1 MPYTNVHIFQEKVA
15 KSFSKKKFEPLNLM
29 KKIIQIKIID
39 FSTPREFGGANYT
52 WKIRIFI
59 CFTNCG
65 QNFLWKIISCCF
77 MYNYEFQNLDSLE
90 EYLKYFAYNAPY
102 LFKSF

>member
-1 MPYTNVHIFQEKVA
+1 
-15 KSFSKKKFEPLNLM
+15 M

-39 FSTPREFGGANYT
+39 FQPLENLAERITLGKSEFSFVLQTVDKTFCGKLYRAA
-52 WKIRIFI
+52 FI
-59 CFTNCG
+59 
-65 QNFLWKIISCCF
+65 
-77 MYNYEFQNLDSLE
+77 YNYEFQNLDSLE